1 MFLKPEFKKKKW
13 RALWDGEKKIP
24 PKTNIIK
31 LKIHLVIFFYLFF
44 LQKKFLV
51 IQGVSARDSVSQWAK
66 HSTELVPK

>member
-1 MFLKPEFKKKKW
+1 MESIMGWGKKNT
-13 RALWDGEKKIP
+13 
-24 PKTNIIK
+24 PKNQHYKAKNTSGD
-31 LKIHLVIFFYLFF
+31 FFYLFF

>member
-1 MFLKPEFKKKKW
+1 MGKKNT
-13 RALWDGEKKIP
+13 
-24 PKTNIIK
+24 PKNQHYKAKNTSGD
-31 LKIHLVIFFYLFF
+31 FFNLFF